1 MIMRL
6 AKFYVALTM
15 FAAMF
20 FAASCCDGVQHCDS
34 SLPYD
39 IENGKIIFETPA
51 RVAGQ
56 KSVLGL
62 ATEPMEVVRVGF
74 IGLGMRGPGAVE
86 RFTHIEGV
94 EIKALCD
101 LYPERASATQE
112 ILKKRGFP
120 YAEEYSGEDGWKELC
135 KRDDIDLVY
144 IVTPWQN
151 HVEMAVFAM
160 NEGKHVAVEVPAAT
174 SVAECWELVNTA
186 EKTQRHCMM
195 LENCVYDFFEMTAL
209 NMAQQGLFGE
219 VLHAAGGYI
228 HNLEPFWNA
237 YQGNWRLDFNQ
248 KHRGDIYATH
258 GFGPVCQVM
267 NIHRGDKLDY
277 LIAMDTK
284 SVNGQELVEKKM
296 DMDDCANGDHTITL
310 IRTAKGKMIEIQHNV
325 MTPRPYDRK
334 FQITGTEGFANKYP
348 IQGFTFRPE
357 NISEED
363 VPDHENLN
371 AHGFVPEDARKA
383 LMEKYMHPIHR
394 EVGEIAKKVG
404 GHGGMDFVMDYRL
417 IYCLR
422 NGLPLDMDVY
432 DAAEWSCVGELGA
445 VSMFHGSMPVE
456 YPDFTRGDWNKVK
469 GFSFATR

>member
-1 MIMRL
+1 MKKL
-6 AKFYVALTM
+6 LFALFIA
-15 FAAMF
+15 FAAI
-20 FAASCCDGVQHCDS
+20 SCTNIEKYESTV
-34 SLPYD
+34 PYD
-39 IENGKIIFETPA
+39 IVDGKIVFETPE
-51 RVAGQ
+51 RIPGQ

-62 ATEPMEVVRVGF
+62 RTEPMEVVRVGF

-101 LYPERASATQE
+101 LYPERVTQAGQ
-112 ILKKRGFP
+112 ILAQRGLP
-120 YAEEYSGEDGWKELC
+120 AAAEYSGEEGWKELC

-160 NEGKHVAVEVPAAT
+160 ENGKHAAIEVPAAT
-174 SVAECWELVNTA
+174 NLAECWQLVNTA
-186 EKTQRHCMM
+186 EITQKHCTI

-219 VLHAAGGYI
+219 VIHAEGAYI
-228 HNLEPFWNA
+228 HNLEPFWDA

-248 KHRGDIYATH
+248 KHRGDVYATH
-258 GFGPVCQVM
+258 GFGPVCQVL
-267 NIHRGDKLDY
+267 NIHRGDKLNH
-277 LIAMDTK
+277 LVAMDTK
-284 SVNGQELVEKKM
+284 SVNGKKLVKERM
-296 DMDDCANGDHTITL
+296 GLEECANGDHTITL
-310 IRTAKGKMIEIQHNV
+310 IRTELGKLIEIQHNV
-325 MTPRPYDRK
+325 MTPRPYNRLY
-334 FQITGTEGFANKYP
+334 QLTGTEGFANKYP
-348 IQGFTFRPE
+348 IQGFTFLPE
-357 NISEED
+357 NIDKDE

-371 AHGFVPEDARKA
+371 AHGFIPADARDA
-383 LMEKYMHPIHR
+383 LMQKYMHPIHK

-432 DAAEWSCVGELGA
+432 DAAEWSCVAELGA
-445 VSMFHGSMPVE
+445 ASMFHSSMPVE
-456 YPDFTRGDWNKVK
+456 YPDFTRGDWNKTD
-469 GFSFATR
+469 GFKFATVEK